1 MLKMPHKI
9 KNRKGSLLLIT
20 LVALFL
26 VTTLSIAV
34 ISITMS
40 ALDMNNKQQQR
51 AIAFNLA
58 ESGAEDGL
66 LYLTSL
72 STPPQGSE
80 PFDPFNGP
88 VSLGGGTYSVT
99 IDPNDEDAGKF
110 LKTYVITSVG
120 KIGNIT
126 KTVEIV
132 AKQASFGRYAYFTNS
147 EQSSSGS
154 EIWWSAGEVVDG
166 PVHSNNR
173 DPLNP
178 NRYTSLFNIN
188 YNGSTSPIFLDKVTA
203 SGTSIN
209 YSPSKPKNE
218 STFRKI
224 FAEGSKGY
232 MLGVDPIELPETTDI
247 QKEAAWGGSSSF
259 PTTNGVYFRGI
270 SNSGIYIVGDAA
282 ISLSLN
288 ASGNQVITITQTYKS
303 GNKTITNTTTIT
315 LDRYTNTTTATG
327 TLGSG
332 SATSMSSLPNGVIYC
347 TGNITSLQ
355 GEVADNLYSDDE
367 ITTRSEMTIATDVN
381 SNKDI
386 TITGD
391 LTYHTKPDKT
401 QDADAEVNL
410 AAGTMGLVARNIT
423 IDSTAPANLEIDAVC
438 MAGGE
443 NTSSGSFSVE
453 NYSSKKP
460 TGTLTVIGGIIQKA
474 RGPVGTFN
482 SSTGQTV
489 TGYKKNYKYDSRLA
503 QKPPPFY
510 PTTGH
515 YERLSWRVVPN

>member
-9 KNRKGSLLLIT
+9 KNQKGSLLLIT

-132 AKQASFGRYAYFTNS
+132 AKQASFGRYAYFTDRETS
-147 EQSSSGS
+147 VSGS

-166 PVHSNNR
+166 PVHSNNK
-173 DPLNP
+173 N
-178 NRYTSLFNIN
+178 NSNFNIN

-282 ISLSLN
+282 ISLSLD
-288 ASGNQVITITQTYKS
+288 ASGNQVITVTQTTVVKK
-303 GNKTITNTTTIT
+303 KTVTTTTTIT

-332 SATSMSSLPNGVIYC
+332 SATSMTSLPNGVIYC
-347 TGNITSLQ
+347 TGNITSLE

-381 SNKDI
+381 NDKDI
-386 TITGD
+386 TITD
-391 LTYHTKPDKT
+391 NLTYHTKPDKT
-401 QDADAEVNL
+401 LDSDAEANL
-410 AAGTMGLVARNIT
+410 AAGTLGLVARNVT
-423 IDSTAPANLEIDAVC
+423 IDSSAPANLEIDAVC

-453 NYSSKKP
+453 NYSSKTP